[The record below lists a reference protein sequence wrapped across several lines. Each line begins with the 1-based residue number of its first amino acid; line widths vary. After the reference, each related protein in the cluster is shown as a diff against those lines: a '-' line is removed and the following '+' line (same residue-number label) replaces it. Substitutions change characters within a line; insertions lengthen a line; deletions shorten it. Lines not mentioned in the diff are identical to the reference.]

1 MVILDRRLWNGKD
14 FYTKMILA
22 FHVYFP
28 LNLILNF
35 FFLLFITED
44 TFGNLV
50 SRYLTDRS

>member
-1 MVILDRRLWNGKD
+1 MVILERRLRNGKD
-14 FYTKMILA
+14 FCTKMILG
-22 FHVYFP
+22 FHVHFP
-28 LNLILNF
+28 LNLILNS

>member
-1 MVILDRRLWNGKD
+1 MVILDRRLRNGKD
-14 FYTKMILA
+14 FYTKMILG
-22 FHVYFP
+22 FRVYFP
-28 LNLILNF
+28 LNLILN